1 MVWTMVAP
9 NGEHCIVVYI
19 DDMVIKG
26 LSLQEVWLR
35 TLQVI
40 ERLYHAGFK
49 VNLNKAIVLT
59 PSAEMVGYNW
69 KRELYSA
76 GDKAVWK
83 LLTTGL
89 PRNYHEVL

>member
-1 MVWTMVAP
+1 MVAP
-9 NGEHCIVVYI
+9 NREHWIIVYI
-19 DDMVIKG
+19 NDMVIKG
-26 LSLQEVWLR
+26 KSLQEVWIQ
-35 TLQVI
+35 TIQAI
-40 ERLYHAGFK
+40 EWLFHARFK
-49 VNLNKAIVLT
+49 VNLNKTIVFT
-59 PSAEMVGYNW
+59 PSVEMVGYNL

>member
-1 MVWTMVAP
+1 MVAP
-9 NGEHCIVVYI
+9 NREHWIVVYI

-26 LSLQEVWLR
+26 KSLQEVWIQ

-49 VNLNKAIVLT
+49 VNLNKTIVFT
-59 PSAEMVGYNW
+59 PSVEIVGYNL
-69 KRELYSA
+69 KRELYCA
-76 GDKAVWK
+76 GNKTVWK
-83 LLTTGL
+83 LLTAGL